1 MFHLTMVEIQSQK
14 NTEVAIRPVLLAD
27 AETVSNCAVFLRHLF
42 TGFADAD
49 IEGALICP
57 PGTNIDFLGSDSVEI
72 ISHPAFKFPLLWRQN
87 RDAIQS
93 KLAKFKPTVLH
104 CLGQQ
109 KAPLT
114 EKLAGHFDIPSI
126 LSIFSMRLKLSP
138 WRRSMGRFAAVLAP
152 SDNIADKIKQVH
164 AQNNQHFLQINM
176 GTVVEDSCACFSQ
189 PQRLASM
196 VMVHPLDNLS
206 KLEPVLCAA
215 RHLAIDGYEFM
226 LVVVGS
232 GRAEKAIRRIVKDM
246 GLSNVINIID
256 TVEPLRSVLAGADIF
271 IRPQPCEAFD
281 SSLIEAMSVGMAVA
295 ACSGGADD
303 DLLIDGQTA
312 LLFDPEDE
320 LSIYAGLQQL
330 LDKHDLAKNLA
341 RAAQSTLREDH
352 SVAEMVDR
360 HIDLY
365 RNCRQTH
372 KQKQNNTLAP
382 KV

>member
-1 MFHLTMVEIQSQK
+1 
-14 NTEVAIRPVLLAD
+14 
-27 AETVSNCAVFLRHLF
+27 
-42 TGFADAD
+42 
-49 IEGALICP
+49 
-57 PGTNIDFLGSDSVEI
+57 
-72 ISHPAFKFPLLWRQN
+72 
-87 RDAIQS
+87 
-93 KLAKFKPTVLH
+93 
-104 CLGQQ
+104 
-109 KAPLT
+109 
-114 EKLAGHFDIPSI
+114 
-126 LSIFSMRLKLSP
+126 
-138 WRRSMGRFAAVLAP
+138 
-152 SDNIADKIKQVH
+152 
-164 AQNNQHFLQINM
+164 
-176 GTVVEDSCACFSQ
+176 
-189 PQRLASM
+189 
-196 VMVHPLDNLS
+196 
-206 KLEPVLCAA
+206 
-215 RHLAIDGYEFM
+215 
-226 LVVVGS
+226 
-232 GRAEKAIRRIVKDM
+232 M